1 MTTTYKLLSTHQI
14 LNVAETHTD
23 AEGNITILFTRE
35 RKPAYVRKGTLPS
48 GRPLGSKNRKSK
60 NIHGTF
66 EPTQEQINNYINE
79 DVNGHFN
86 NL

>member
-23 AEGNITILFTRE
+23 CNGNKTILFTRE
-35 RKPAYVRKGTLPS
+35 RKPAYVKKGTLPS

-60 NIHGTF
+60 NIHRVF
-66 EPTQEQINNYINE
+66 EPTQEQINNYIIE
-79 DVNGHFN
+79 DTKRA
-86 NL
+86 